1 MTRALLITN
10 PVAART
16 EARAVRAVLDTLRSG
31 GWTVDVLA
39 TVRPGDARRFAQE
52 AREQACDVVVCHG
65 GDGTAMQI
73 AAGLIGSGI
82 PLGLVPAGTGNLLA
96 GNLRLPRSPV
106 AAARAML
113 HGRPLAVDLGAVER
127 GNEVHY
133 FAVACGAGFDAE
145 LMARTAAGAKH
156 RWKMG
161 AYVARAVE
169 MLPRVASAPHRITV
183 DGRASDVEAA
193 MVLVA
198 NCGEIVPPLLRLGPD
213 IAPDDGWLD
222 VVAIRA
228 EGVIS
233 SAAAFWDLLRGA
245 TNGASRVWAA
255 RGRTVRV
262 EVPGHA
268 PRPVQLDGEPA
279 GETPFEARLVPG
291 ALSVLADPAAVPHLT
306 RQTV

>member
-1 MTRALLITN
+1 
-10 PVAART
+10 
-16 EARAVRAVLDTLRSG
+16 
-31 GWTVDVLA
+31 
-39 TVRPGDARRFAQE
+39 
-52 AREQACDVVVCHG
+52 
-65 GDGTAMQI
+65 
-73 AAGLIGSGI
+73 
-82 PLGLVPAGTGNLLA
+82 GLVPAGTGNLLA
-96 GNLRLPRSPV
+96 GNLRLPRGPV

-113 HGRPLAVDLGAVER
+113 RGRPVALDLGAVER
-127 GNEVHY
+127 GDETHY

-145 LMARTAAGAKH
+145 LMARTATGEKH

-183 DGRASDVEAA
+183 DGRPSDVEAA

-198 NCGEIVPPLLRLGPD
+198 NCGEIIPPLLRLGPG

-222 VVAIRA
+222 VVAMRA
-228 EGVIS
+228 DGVIS

-262 EVPGHA
+262 EVRGHP

-279 GETPFEARLVPG
+279 GETPFEARLVAG

-306 RQTV
+306 RQPV